1 VLDEQN
7 PRTDVRDRVT
17 LKYTSIDPHR
27 ETKKIKIKNIP
38 EIEKKTT
45 TVAGNRVQPA
55 REDTN
60 RDTKITATLT
70 PADLIIITRDSI
82 DQTLITAT
90 NEIGTTTHHN
100 PGPQYKTIT
109 HIVID
114 QHPLTSNQPRGIL
127 CAITVIKE
135 GISLENVGR
144 IWLVSTTRH
153 VTIS

>member
-1 VLDEQN
+1 
-7 PRTDVRDRVT
+7 VT

-27 ETKKIKIKNIP
+27 ETKKIKIKHI
-38 EIEKKTT
+38 EIKATP
-45 TVAGNRVQPA
+45 VAGNRVQPA

-82 DQTLITAT
+82 DQTLITAI
-90 NEIGTTTHHN
+90 NAIGTTTHHN

-114 QHPLTSNQPRGIL
+114 QHPLTSNQPQEIL
-127 CAITVIKE
+127 CAITAIKE

-153 VTIS
+153 VAIS